1 MHYIRICFLAMFT
14 SFFAINPFS
23 LSEAHASTSLEFAEK
38 VFRAGKGFNCRASG
52 WFTGYKGD
60 TDISFHGLYIT
71 VMPSPVQYDSRADK
85 VSLVFE
91 KVHHIIKV
99 LKRGKHSI
107 IGQLYSPGL
116 ASEGVDPLYG
126 TVELK
131 ANYFGQITLIV
142 SKDGKSKSTDFSC
155 ELDIDDMFK

>member
-1 MHYIRICFLAMFT
+1 MLLTLLFFT
-14 SFFAINPFS
+14 NPLTYS
-23 LSEAHASTSLEFAEK
+23 AAQASSSLEFAEK

-60 TDISFHGLYIT
+60 TDISFYGSYIT

-107 IGQLYSPGL
+107 VGQLYSPGL
-116 ASEGVDPLYG
+116 ASEGG
-126 TVELK
+126 
-131 ANYFGQITLIV
+131 
-142 SKDGKSKSTDFSC
+142 
-155 ELDIDDMFK
+155 